1 MGGSSSRTLDTV
13 PRVDVPKLMGAW
25 FVIATMPTP
34 FEKGAHNAIE
44 TYTMGKGPHCVD
56 VAFEYNKNAFDGKIT
71 SIPQRGS
78 SWVSDNPAGW
88 KVSPFWPLKMPYL
101 VIDQS
106 PEPLDDDNSWFVVGY
121 PSRSYCWVMAR
132 RPEMDEKTYDGIA
145 SRLVETHGYPPGLPS
160 MVKIPQAWARDTATK
175 LGWKKKH

>member
-1 MGGSSSRTLDTV
+1 
-13 PRVDVPKLMGAW
+13 
-25 FVIATMPTP
+25 
-34 FEKGAHNAIE
+34 
-44 TYTMGKGPHCVD
+44 MGKGAHCVD

-78 SWVSDNPAGW
+78 NWVSDNPAGW

-101 VIDQS
+101 IDH
-106 PEPLDDDNSWFVVGY
+106 
-121 PSRSYCWVMAR
+121 YCWVMAR

-145 SRLVETHGYPPGLPS
+145 AAPSRPTAAGPPVHGED
-160 MVKIPQAWARDTATK
+160 PQAWARDKATK

>member
-1 MGGSSSRTLDTV
+1 
-13 PRVDVPKLMGAW
+13 
-25 FVIATMPTP
+25 
-34 FEKGAHNAIE
+34 
-44 TYTMGKGPHCVD
+44 
-56 VAFEYNKNAFDGKIT
+56 
-71 SIPQRGS
+71 
-78 SWVSDNPAGW
+78 
-88 KVSPFWPLKMPYL
+88 MPYL

-106 PEPLDDDNSWFVVGY
+106 PEPLDDENSWFVVGY